1 MADYEKQGTGFDS
14 GASGHELQGREEKRP
29 TVTVTNGTGRELQ
42 LRRHSPAAHQFA
54 PQLPTGEG
62 LMLKIGGST
71 GVDKEWFDG
80 WLEENRNSSL
90 VTSGMVVA
98 FDEKDRPAGEADQVE

>member
-1 MADYEKQGTGFDS
+1 MTDHENQGTGFDS
-14 GASGHELQGREEKRP
+14 GASGHELAGRKEKRP

-62 LMLKIGGST
+62 IVLKSGGNT

-80 WLEENRNSSL
+80 WLEENKNSSL
-90 VTSGMVVA
+90 VTSGLIGA
-98 FDEKDRPAGEADQVE
+98 IDEKDEPAEKAE

>member
-1 MADYEKQGTGFDS
+1 MEDHDTRAARE
-14 GASGHELQGREEKRP
+14 HELDREPEKRP

-62 LMLKIGGST
+62 LMLKIGGNT
-71 GVDKEWFDG
+71 GVDKEWFSG

-90 VTSGMVVA
+90 VTSGMVA
-98 FDEKDRPAGEADQVE
+98 AIDEKDEPAGEADQVE